1 MVLDFT
7 NATFIEKVYPFL
19 IYARATEPPTIH
31 PTAAP
36 IAPPTTELPTAVPI
50 TEPIIVQT
58 AEVIAVTESLNK
70 IFRKFYSNC
79 SSTFNICHFLFI
91 HYSIAAWHY

>member
-58 AEVIAVTESLNK
+58 AEVPFLLLLSQNSPAAFPTAH
-70 IFRKFYSNC
+70 
-79 SSTFNICHFLFI
+79 NICL
-91 HYSIAAWHY
+91 S